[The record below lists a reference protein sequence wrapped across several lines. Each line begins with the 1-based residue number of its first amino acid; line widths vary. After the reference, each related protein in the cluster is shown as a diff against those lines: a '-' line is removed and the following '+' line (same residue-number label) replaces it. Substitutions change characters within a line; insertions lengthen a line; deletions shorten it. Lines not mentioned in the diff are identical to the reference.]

1 MMTHTSIHIH
11 MRSTRK
17 APCLPIMSNRNLGM
31 LGLSQL
37 YFAKLWLSQLDFA
50 KLCGHYPVMKISVA
64 SHSPCCTASMI
75 FAHSS
80 ARHSNIVPARVS
92 TNLAASAQ
100 QCSPIIPWWARV
112 ASKLPL
118 STETINAVAPS
129 PPPNSTNKC
138 KQNVVRSV
146 SSGCSGT
153 RAKRSTSVHSK
164 PALSESSETRVCTST
179 CRSKPN
185 TVRIGWLPGNVGC
198 LAICA
203 FHGDSS
209 HH

>member
-1 MMTHTSIHIH
+1 MVRPSTIPHRGPIELHANSAQGLTTRRRQRCDHRLITGYLADNDDSGCGHTHTHESTHIHMMTHTSIHIH

-50 KLCGHYPVMKISVA
+50 KLWLSQLDFAKLCGHYPVMKISVV
-64 SHSPCCTASMI
+64 SHNPCCTASVI

-100 QCSPIIPWWARV
+100 QCSPII
-112 ASKLPL
+112 
-118 STETINAVAPS
+118 T
-129 PPPNSTNKC
+129 
-138 KQNVVRSV
+138 
-146 SSGCSGT
+146 
-153 RAKRSTSVHSK
+153 
-164 PALSESSETRVCTST
+164 
-179 CRSKPN
+179 
-185 TVRIGWLPGNVGC
+185 
-198 LAICA
+198 
-203 FHGDSS
+203 
-209 HH
+209 